1 MAKFTYQAIDE
12 IGKTVS
18 GVIEADSPAAVNT
31 MLAERGFI
39 PSKVTGKGEV
49 SGPSAWDS
57 IKGILTKVR
66 AADLILFTKQF
77 RTMTRAGVPLLTLL
91 EVLEDQTEN
100 PGLKRIAGLMHQD
113 IKEGTSLYD
122 AFRKY
127 PKVFS
132 PLYCSMLQA
141 GEASGALP
149 EVLDRL
155 TYIIEHE
162 NKIRSDVKAAL
173 QYPVIV
179 LIFLSIAFF
188 VLLTFVIP
196 KFVHIFNKARVELPI
211 PTKICIFL
219 YEFLSSYWYVML
231 GGVVAVALI
240 LIYYLRTEQGKYVR
254 DTFLMKVPVIGPLF
268 IKAAMSRFASI
279 FAILQSSG
287 VAVLESLRILSG
299 TIGNTAISREFK
311 LIGEKLEEGRG
322 IAEPLRSARYFTPIV
337 VNMVAIGEESGNL
350 AEMLSDISEH
360 YDSELE
366 YAMKKLSEAI
376 GPMLTIGLAGVV
388 GFFALSIFLPMWD
401 LTKMSKGF

>member
-1 MAKFTYQAIDE
+1 
-12 IGKTVS
+12 
-18 GVIEADSPAAVNT
+18 
-31 MLAERGFI
+31 MLTDRGFI
-39 PSKVTGKGEV
+39 PATITRSGTV
-49 SGPSAWDS
+49 SGPSAWDNF
-57 IKGILTKVR
+57 KGMLTKVK

-77 RTMTRAGVPLLTLL
+77 RTMNRAGVPMLSLL
-91 EVLEDQTEN
+91 EVLQDQTEN
-100 PGLKRIAGLMHQD
+100 QSLKRISGLLHQD
-113 IKEGTSLYD
+113 IEEGTSLYD

-162 NKIRSDVKAAL
+162 NKIRSDVKSAL
-173 QYPVIV
+173 QYPIIVIV
-179 LIFLSIAFF
+179 FLAIAFF

-196 KFVHIFNKARVELPI
+196 KFVPIFEKAHVALPI
-211 PTKICIFL
+211 PTKISILL
-219 YEFLSSYWYVML
+219 YQFMSNYWYIIL
-231 GGVVAVALI
+231 GGVVSVAII
-240 LIYYLRTEQGKYVR
+240 LTYYLRTEQGKYVR
-254 DTFLMKVPVIGPLF
+254 DTFLMKLPVIGPLF
-268 IKAAMSRFASI
+268 VKAAMSRFASI

-299 TIGNTAISREFK
+299 TIGNSAISREFE

-322 IAEPLRSARYFTPIV
+322 ISEPLKSARYFTPIV

-350 AEMLSDISEH
+350 AEMLNDISEH

-366 YAMKKLSEAI
+366 YAMTKLSEAI
-376 GPMLTIGLAGVV
+376 GPILTIGLAGVV

-401 LTKMSKGF
+401 LTKMAKGF

>member
-1 MAKFTYQAIDE
+1 MAQFSYQAIDE
-12 IGKTVS
+12 NGKTVS

-39 PSKVTGKGEV
+39 PSKVIRKGEV

-100 PGLKRIAGLMHQD
+100 PSLKRIAGLMHHD
-113 IKEGTSLYD
+113 IEEGTSLYD

-254 DTFLMKVPVIGPLF
+254 DTFLMKVPIIGPLF

-299 TIGNTAISREFK
+299 TIGNAAISREFER
-311 LIGEKLEEGRG
+311 IGEKLEEGRG

-401 LTKMSKGF
+401 LTKMAR

>member
-1 MAKFTYQAIDE
+1 MAQFSYQAIDE
-12 IGKTVS
+12 NGKTVS

-39 PSKVTGKGEV
+39 PSKVIRKGEV
-49 SGPSAWDS
+49 SGPSACDS

-100 PGLKRIAGLMHQD
+100 PSLKRIAGLMHHD
-113 IKEGTSLYD
+113 IEEGTSLYD

-254 DTFLMKVPVIGPLF
+254 DTFLMKVPIIGPLF

-299 TIGNTAISREFK
+299 TIGNAAISREFER
-311 LIGEKLEEGRG
+311 IGEKLEEGRG

-388 GFFALSIFLPMWD
+388 GFFALAVFLPMWD
-401 LTKMSKGF
+401 LTKMAR

>member
-18 GVIEADSPAAVNT
+18 GVIEADSPAAVSG
-31 MLAERGFI
+31 MLADRGFI
-39 PSKVTGKGEV
+39 PSRITRKGEA

-57 IKGILTKVR
+57 IKGMLTRVK

-77 RTMTRAGVPLLTLL
+77 RTMTRAGVPMLALLK
-91 EVLEDQTEN
+91 VLENQTEN
-100 PGLKRIAGLMHQD
+100 PSLKRIARLMHQD
-113 IKEGTSLYD
+113 IEEGTSLYD
-122 AFRKY
+122 AFRKH

-162 NKIRSDVKAAL
+162 NKIRSDVKSAL
-173 QYPVIV
+173 QYPMIVIF
-179 LIFLSIAFF
+179 FLAIAFF

-196 KFVHIFNKARVELPI
+196 KFVPIFNKAHVALPV
-211 PTKICIFL
+211 PTKISILL
-219 YEFLSSYWYVML
+219 YQFLSNYWYVIF
-231 GGVVAVALI
+231 GGVTAVALV
-240 LIYYLRTEQGKYVR
+240 LAYYLKTEQGRYVR
-254 DTFLMKVPVIGPLF
+254 DTVFMKLPIIGPLF

-299 TIGNTAISREFK
+299 TIGNSAISREFE
-311 LIGEKLEEGRG
+311 LISEKLEEGRG
-322 IAEPLRSARYFTPIV
+322 ISDPLKSARYFTPIV

-366 YAMKKLSEAI
+366 YAMTKLSEAI
-376 GPMLTIGLAGVV
+376 GPILTIGLAGVV

-401 LTKMSKGF
+401 LTKMAKGF

>member
-1 MAKFTYQAIDE
+1 MAQFSYQAIDE
-12 IGKTVS
+12 NGKTVS

-39 PSKVTGKGEV
+39 PSKVIRKGEV

-100 PGLKRIAGLMHQD
+100 PGLKRIAGLMHHD
-113 IKEGTSLYD
+113 IEEGTSLYD

-254 DTFLMKVPVIGPLF
+254 DTFLMKVPIIGPLF

-299 TIGNTAISREFK
+299 TIGNTAISREFER
-311 LIGEKLEEGRG
+311 IGEKLEEGRG

>member
-18 GVIEADSPAAVNT
+18 GSIEAESSASVSG
-31 MLAERGFI
+31 MLTDRGFI
-39 PSKVTGKGEV
+39 PATITRSGTV
-49 SGPSAWDS
+49 SGPSAWDNF
-57 IKGILTKVR
+57 KGMLTKVK

-77 RTMTRAGVPLLTLL
+77 RTMNRAGVPMLSLL
-91 EVLEDQTEN
+91 EVLQDQTEN
-100 PGLKRIAGLMHQD
+100 QSLKRISGLLHQD
-113 IKEGTSLYD
+113 IEEGTSLYD

-162 NKIRSDVKAAL
+162 NKIRSDVKSAL
-173 QYPVIV
+173 QYPIIVIV
-179 LIFLSIAFF
+179 FLAIAFF

-196 KFVHIFNKARVELPI
+196 KFVPIFEKAHVALPI
-211 PTKICIFL
+211 PTKISILL
-219 YEFLSSYWYVML
+219 YQFMSNYWYIIL
-231 GGVVAVALI
+231 GGVVSVAII
-240 LIYYLRTEQGKYVR
+240 LTYYLRTEQGKYVR
-254 DTFLMKVPVIGPLF
+254 DTFLMKLPVIGPLF
-268 IKAAMSRFASI
+268 VKAAMSRFASI

-299 TIGNTAISREFK
+299 TIGNSAISREFE

-322 IAEPLRSARYFTPIV
+322 ISAPLKSARYFTPIV

-350 AEMLSDISEH
+350 AEMLNDISEH

-366 YAMKKLSEAI
+366 YAMTKLSEAI
-376 GPMLTIGLAGVV
+376 GPILTIGLAGVV

-401 LTKMSKGF
+401 LTKMAKGF

>member
-18 GVIEADSPAAVNT
+18 GVIEADSPAAVSNI
-31 MLAERGFI
+31 LADRGFI
-39 PSKVTGKGEV
+39 PSRITRRGEV

-57 IKGILTKVR
+57 IRGMLTKVK

-77 RTMTRAGVPLLTLL
+77 RTMTKAGVPMLALL
-91 EVLEDQTEN
+91 EVLEEQTEN
-100 PGLKRIAGLMHQD
+100 QSLKRIAGLMHQD
-113 IKEGTSLYD
+113 IEEGTSLYD
-122 AFRKY
+122 AFRKH
-127 PKVFS
+127 PRVFS

-162 NKIRSDVKAAL
+162 NKIRSDVKSAL
-173 QYPVIV
+173 QYPMIVIF
-179 LIFLSIAFF
+179 FLAIAFF

-196 KFVHIFNKARVELPI
+196 KFVPIFNKANIALPI
-211 PTKICIFL
+211 PTKISILL
-219 YEFLSSYWYVML
+219 YQFLSNYWYVIL
-231 GGVVAVALI
+231 AGVAAVALI
-240 LIYYLRTEQGKYVR
+240 LAYYLKTEQGRYVR
-254 DTFLMKVPVIGPLF
+254 DTVYMKLPIIGPLF

-299 TIGNTAISREFK
+299 TIGNSAISREFE

-322 IAEPLRSARYFTPIV
+322 ISDPLKSARYFTPIV

-366 YAMKKLSEAI
+366 YAMTKLSEAI
-376 GPMLTIGLAGVV
+376 GPILTVGLAGVV

-401 LTKMSKGF
+401 LTKMARGF